1 MRYHQAVKLLHND
14 SNATHLLDVLPECG
28 MDIFHLGYEVNLRL
42 AKEKMGKKVALMGNI
57 APMGVLL
64 RGSAEMVRQVCL
76 EQILI
81 GKEGGGFIF
90 SGCSVTHLGGQLP
103 FPYLR

>member
-1 MRYHQAVKLLHND
+1 
-14 SNATHLLDVLPECG
+14 

-42 AKEKMGKKVALMGNI
+42 AREKMGKKVALMGNI

-64 RGSAEMVRQVCL
+64 RGSDEMVRQVCQ
-76 EQILI
+76 EHILI

-90 SGCSVTHLGGQLP
+90 SSGGEVNQGTDPARIRLMVEYAKK
-103 FPYLR
+103 FGRYNDLIA